1 MSVYYRVNNGE
12 NMLWPKQQEEIMKI
26 VAEFGS
32 TEGVKFDHY
41 VTDWNFEY

>member
-12 NMLWPKQQEEIMKI
+12 NMLWPKQQEDIMKI
-26 VAEFGS
+26 IAEFGT
-32 TEGVKFDHY
+32 TEGVKFDYY